1 MATVPE
7 ARELLLRVLL
17 AAGAFACAAAA
28 GAASGSSSK
37 VPAIY
42 VFGDSTADVG
52 NNNYLPGSAVPRANF
67 PHNGVD
73 FPTARPTGRFSN
85 GYNGVDFLGKH
96 SVIAAR
102 LAHLCSQLG
111 PKVESCVE
119 PWRRIW
125 REQHSWLAA
134 CMHATLPSSFSPPW
148 FFPHYP
154 TSAPKVL
161 DGARVCSEDL
171 LL

>member
-17 AAGAFACAAAA
+17 AAAAFACAAAA
-28 GAASGSSSK
+28 GSGSK

-73 FPTARPTGRFSN
+73 FPTSRPTGRFSN

-96 SVIAAR
+96 SVTATR
-102 LAHLCSQLG
+102 PAHLCSQTWPEAFELCG
-111 PKVESCVE
+111 DEFGE
-119 PWRRIW
+119 N
-125 REQHSWLAA
+125 
-134 CMHATLPSSFSPPW
+134 
-148 FFPHYP
+148 
-154 TSAPKVL
+154 
-161 DGARVCSEDL
+161 
-171 LL
+171 